1 MCLLFLLF
9 ILHLLYAKWERG
21 KKKRKE
27 NPIAKTT
34 KAPSI
39 DNWLIFAYILLIL
52 MLKNA
57 FASSF
62 LRALLA
68 QNVSLNLFTIFLSL
82 MSSVLYPGGS
92 VAIINET
99 KKQWKRNIR
108 RLIFDMSQFSLFCVL
123 CVQPWLLAH
132 STVPPLLFTP
142 LYYFTFSSRSST
154 NLAFLNRVFVCLF
167 VCFALFH
174 FTLAFLYSSSPWF
187 KQFLLL
193 SLFLYLRL
201 ARPPVFIVM
210 KSWIR
215 LAFHC
220 FLPFWAE
227 FRIVKCKIS
236 VFISLFLFC
245 FCSLF
250 LIIFLLLVLSVC
262 ISVLARFVFSFLY
275 GGWWCSFILH

>member
-1 MCLLFLLF
+1 MCLHFLLF

-21 KKKRKE
+21 MKNEKKTQLLKPRKHLQSA
-27 NPIAKTT
+27 IGFCLH
-34 KAPSI
+34 PSHF
-39 DNWLIFAYILLIL
+39 D
-52 MLKNA
+52 A

-123 CVQPWLLAH
+123 CVQPRLLAH
-132 STVPPLLFTP
+132 STVPLYSSLL
-142 LYYFTFSSRSST
+142 LYVLFSIEYKSSVSSSCFC
-154 NLAFLNRVFVCLF
+154 LVCLF

-250 LIIFLLLVLSVC
+250 LIIFCCLFYLFAYL
-262 ISVLARFVFSFLY
+262 F
-275 GGWWCSFILH
+275 